1 MKYTIYTDGSA
12 IKNVSSPTTP
22 AGWGYLVIEGEVGA
36 AHNGGT
42 TIEEDY
48 GKVVTD
54 RSHPLYRGAEV
65 GSNNTAE
72 LSAIYWAL
80 DWISRSVATEVDLYS
95 DSKYALGVVFGNW
108 KAKKNIE
115 LVSKCRQLANLLEMR
130 FVKVEAQHIKAHTG
144 FRWNERA
151 DVLAYAAA
159 RRTLPE

>member
-12 IKNVSSPTTP
+12 IKNVSLPTTP

-42 TIEEDY
+42 TIEENY
-48 GKVVTD
+48 GQVVTD
-54 RSHPLYRGAEV
+54 SSSPLHRGAEV

-80 DWISRSVATEVDLYS
+80 DWIRSSDATEVDLYS
-95 DSKYALGVVFGNW
+95 DSKYALGVVFGSW
-108 KAKKNIE
+108 KASKNVE
-115 LVSKCRQLANLLEMR
+115 LVSKCRQLAVLLEANS
-130 FVKVEAQHIKAHTG
+130 VKVNAQHIKAHTG

-151 DVLAYAAA
+151 DALAYAAA